1 MTTDRDLPPV
11 DLHGVVQQIELC
23 GKHKRTPYAIA
34 NVSMTQFSVA
44 RYAGGCKYN
53 GEHYIY
59 WPHHDLLVRDDVH
72 QFLLKAMKKKKPV
85 DGTGSLLNVSVH
97 PRRTMC
103 AVGVQRLVGIFIL
116 AVHALDLSEIV
127 AARSMLFA
135 GGWWRIHFT
144 CGSPYI
150 LIPTSA
156 FTLGAPC
163 AP

>member
-1 MTTDRDLPPV
+1 MTAACA
-11 DLHGVVQQIELC
+11 VVHSSNSIQQICVFISFLVERQRSPSVHLVHRR
-23 GKHKRTPYAIA
+23 GGTPCWLHLSWLLLAPAQNRFRVVRALRVFSGGRSVVRALTIIFLA
-34 NVSMTQFSVA
+34 NVSVQV
-44 RYAGGCKYN
+44 RR
-53 GEHYIY
+53 
-59 WPHHDLLVRDDVH
+59 LVRRN
-72 QFLLKAMKKKKPV
+72 L
-85 DGTGSLLNVSVH
+85 
-97 PRRTMC
+97 
-103 AVGVQRLVGIFIL
+103 QRLVGIFVL

-150 LIPTSA
+150 PIPTSA